1 MTDIRTKIGQ
11 QHADLT
17 IDAPEETHVSSEPRR
32 SWAATAFLSRYS
44 GLFVLVAMIVAFS
57 LSMPDTFATSR
68 TFKGLL
74 ADQTVTAIVSL
85 GLMVAFAAGA
95 FDLSVGGTLGLA
107 VVFVTWLQ
115 AAHGVNAAVAII
127 AALLMGALVGAVN
140 GFIVTRLKVNSF
152 IATLGMSSILA
163 AVVLAIT
170 GGVDI
175 VGNVSQDF
183 LNLGQAAPWGIPVLV
198 FYMIVLAVVAWLI
211 LEHTPAG
218 RRLYAVG
225 SNPEAARLSGV
236 PTVRYV
242 FAALVISGVLSA
254 LAGVVFAAQ
263 VGTASLDAGAPYLL
277 PAFAAVLLGTTQVRP
292 GRANVWGTIIAIFLV
307 AVLSEGLQMMG
318 ASVWVSDLFNGLVLI
333 VAVALAR
340 LRRSGSSTDAGIGV

>member
-1 MTDIRTKIGQ
+1 MTDIRNDIAQ
-11 QHADLT
+11 QHDGLR
-17 IDAPEETHVSSEPRR
+17 IDVPAEMQAGSDTGR
-32 SWAATAFLSRYS
+32 SWSSTAFLTRYS

-57 LSMPDTFATSR
+57 LSLPDTFATSQ
-68 TFKGLL
+68 TLKGLV
-74 ADQTVTAIVSL
+74 ADQAVTAIVSL

-95 FDLSVGGTLGLA
+95 FDLSVAATLGLA

-127 AALLMGALVGAVN
+127 ATLLLGALVGAVN

-163 AVVLAIT
+163 AVVLALT

-175 VGNVSQDF
+175 VGNLSQGF

-198 FYMIVLAVVAWLI
+198 FYMIVLAVVAWVI
-211 LEHTPAG
+211 LEHTPSG

-242 FAALVISGVLSA
+242 FSALVISGVLA
-254 LAGVVFAAQ
+254 AVAGIVFAAQ
-263 VGTASLDAGAPYLL
+263 VGTASLDAGTPYLL
-277 PAFAAVLLGTTQVRP
+277 PAFAAVLLGTTQARP

-307 AVLSEGLQMMG
+307 AVLSEGLQLMG

-340 LRRSGSSTDAGIGV
+340 LRRSGSSAGAGIGV